1 MTKYTFEKYHDS
13 LELTLEAG
21 TRAIT
26 LFYCLKLSFPIFRTF
41 NSLDF
46 LETEQIP
53 LLTPEAKIV
62 EIWAYQAPE
71 ALQLLPLYFCN
82 SLPFNLSYLKK

>member
-1 MTKYTFEKYHDS
+1 MAS
-13 LELTLEAG
+13 ELTLETG

-26 LFYCLKLSFPIFRTF
+26 LFHCLKLSFPIVRTC

-53 LLTPEAKIV
+53 LLTPEAKTV
-62 EIWAYQAPE
+62 EIWAHQAPE
-71 ALQLLPLYFCN
+71 GLKLLPLYFCN
-82 SLPFNLSYLKK
+82 SLPLNLAYL

>member
-1 MTKYTFEKYHDS
+1 MAS
-13 LELTLEAG
+13 ELTLEAG

-26 LFYCLKLSFPIFRTF
+26 LFYCLKLSFPIFRTCK
-41 NSLDF
+41 SLDF

-62 EIWAYQAPE
+62 EI
-71 ALQLLPLYFCN
+71 
-82 SLPFNLSYLKK
+82 